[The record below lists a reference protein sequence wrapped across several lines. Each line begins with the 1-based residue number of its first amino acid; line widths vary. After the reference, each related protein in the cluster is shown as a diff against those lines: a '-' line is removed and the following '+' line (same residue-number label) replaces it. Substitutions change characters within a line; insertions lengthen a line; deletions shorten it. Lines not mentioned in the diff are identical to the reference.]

1 MRRLA
6 LFVIAL
12 VVAGGIWLASAFND
26 RTLPAAPV
34 TVVIPPGISVASV
47 AVRLYDAHVIANPLA
62 LRILSKLR
70 GADRDIGSGRYEFS
84 AHQSLPDI
92 LATLRKGGAPLSVRI
107 TIPEGFTAKQIAT
120 RLSNA
125 GIAGEQALDDEF
137 AHATFD
143 VDGVHVVGLEGL
155 LFPDTYDFTVGMSPH
170 RIAQMLTREFAKQLP
185 KNASQDAK
193 KLGITLDQALII
205 ASIVEREARVEHDRP
220 LIASVMY
227 NRLREKMP
235 LQVDAT
241 VEYALPVYKS
251 ALSLADL
258 HVDSPYN
265 TYEHQGLPPGPIS
278 NPGLPSIIAAL
289 HPAKT
294 EYLYYVAKGDGTH
307 AFATTLAQHNAN
319 VAKYEK

>member
-6 LFVIAL
+6 LFIVVF
-12 VVAGGIWLASAFND
+12 VVAGGIWLVSAFND
-26 RTLPAAPV
+26 QTLPAAPV

-70 GADRDIGSGRYEFS
+70 GADRDIGSGRYVFS
-84 AHQSLPDI
+84 AHQSLPEV
-92 LATLRKGGAPLSVRI
+92 LATLRKGGAPLSVRV
-107 TIPEGFTAKQIAT
+107 TIPEGFTATQIAA
-120 RLSNA
+120 RVSAA
-125 GIAGEQALDDEF
+125 GIADEQALDNEF
-137 AHATFD
+137 TQATFD

-170 RIAQMLTREFAKQLP
+170 RIAQMLTHEFATKLP
-185 KNASQDAK
+185 KNASRDAK
-193 KLGITLDQALII
+193 RLGMTLDQALII
-205 ASIVEREARVEHDRP
+205 ASIVEREARVERDRP
-220 LIASVMY
+220 LIASVIY

-241 VEYALPVYKS
+241 VEYALPAYKS